1 MKNYL
6 LITSVLLILLSCK
19 KESENRYQRTSGNVF
34 GTTYSI
40 IYDDSK
46 EYQQAFDSLFNAVN
60 KSLSTYIP
68 TSDISKINNG
78 DTTVV
83 IDDYFVEV
91 FNKSKRIYKETNGYF
106 DPTIGQLI
114 NAYGFG
120 SKKEKNNLTETQIS
134 DLMKFVGFDKID
146 LVDRKIIKK
155 NNQIKLDVNAIAK
168 GYGIDVIARF
178 LEEQDIKNYLVE
190 IGGEI
195 RCKGLKNNKKW
206 KVAIEKPN
214 TDGTQSFQKTIT
226 LSNKSMATSGN
237 YRKFRIDENGKKYV
251 HIVNPHTGLAQESNL
266 LSVSVI
272 ADLDCAD
279 VDAYATAFM
288 VMGFEKTKQ
297 FLEKHPDIKVILL
310 YVDKTGKVV
319 EYAN

>member
-178 LEEQDIKNYLVE
+178 LEEQDIKSYLVE

-214 TDGTQSFQKTIT
+214 TDGTQSFQKTIELT
-226 LSNKSMATSGN
+226 NQSMATSGN

>member
-120 SKKEKNNLTETQIS
+120 SKKEKNNLTETQIR

-178 LEEQDIKNYLVE
+178 LEEQDIKSYLVE

-214 TDGTQSFQKTIT
+214 TDGTQSFQKTIELT
-226 LSNKSMATSGN
+226 NQSMATSGN